1 MCCYYYAIFFIKSLQ
16 ILENS
21 LLVYL
26 TKFFYLQNSKQKKD
40 CRSYQQKRNYIY
52 TFTNSNSSFI
62 LKRPFSSY
70 CYCLVYYLPLV
81 IYNLVIWYFYL
92 FFIIAFLFRKTK
104 IVFISLTNV
113 FPNVVCK
120 LFVILPRRLRTN
132 DKIELTRSRTSCKI

>member
-1 MCCYYYAIFFIKSLQ
+1 MYCYPSSLPLCGDRYAVFFIKSLQ

-70 CYCLVYYLPLV
+70 CYRLVYYLPLV
-81 IYNLVIWYFYL
+81 IYNLVIWYFYF
-92 FFIIAFLFRKTK
+92 FFIIAFFMFHHNIICLTFCTIYSAPLTFSLVIRRH
-104 IVFISLTNV
+104 IVPTFT
-113 FPNVVCK
+113 F
-120 LFVILPRRLRTN
+120 F
-132 DKIELTRSRTSCKI
+132 

>member
-1 MCCYYYAIFFIKSLQ
+1 MYCYYYAIFFIKSLQ

-92 FFIIAFLFRKTK
+92 FFIIAFLMFHHN
-104 IVFISLTNV
+104 IICLT
-113 FPNVVCK
+113 FCTTH
-120 LFVILPRRLRTN
+120 ILPCNSKAYSAHIHIFL
-132 DKIELTRSRTSCKI
+132 KIGNIL